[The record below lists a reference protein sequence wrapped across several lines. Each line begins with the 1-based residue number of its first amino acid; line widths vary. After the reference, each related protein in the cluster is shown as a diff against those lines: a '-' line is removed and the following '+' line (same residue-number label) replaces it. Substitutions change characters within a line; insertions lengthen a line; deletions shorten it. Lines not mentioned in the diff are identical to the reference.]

1 MFHSLPTSAWA
12 DGNLADAAVQLSNMA
27 EHPNLSQP
35 TQVSRADE
43 SPCILCCF
51 SLSSFIFNMA
61 SQNVATQKYSSSRCK
76 IQLDQPVLHE
86 VEAAGDEADV
96 GDVIGVV
103 APDELDDDDGH
114 VAEEVAQANRAD
126 GSRHAMV
133 ARRKL
138 AVHVVTGECE
148 LSKKIQFFCD
158 LYAYLSSFKYVEEER
173 TIFHSP
179 ILLKTIVKN
188 GRRKPM
194 AKINSLGIG
203 QTVSVFIMLQ
213 WPT

>member
-1 MFHSLPTSAWA
+1 
-12 DGNLADAAVQLSNMA
+12 
-27 EHPNLSQP
+27 
-35 TQVSRADE
+35 
-43 SPCILCCF
+43 
-51 SLSSFIFNMA
+51 MA

-126 GSRHAMV
+126 GPRHAMV

-148 LSKKIQFFCD
+148 FSKKIQFFVTYTHTCRP
-158 LYAYLSSFKYVEEER
+158 LN
-173 TIFHSP
+173 T
-179 ILLKTIVKN
+179 LK
-188 GRRKPM
+188 RSARF
-194 AKINSLGIG
+194 S
-203 QTVSVFIMLQ
+203 TVRYCLRL
-213 WPT
+213 